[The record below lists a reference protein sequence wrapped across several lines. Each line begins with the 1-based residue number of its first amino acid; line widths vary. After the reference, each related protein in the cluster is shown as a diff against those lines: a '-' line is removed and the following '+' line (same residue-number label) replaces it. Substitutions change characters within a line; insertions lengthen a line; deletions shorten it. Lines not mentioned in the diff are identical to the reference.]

1 MAKFKTRARALDLL
15 GRQQIAGIP
24 TAICELIKNAH
35 DAYADHIDIDYLRP
49 SETLILRD
57 DGMGMTRD
65 DFESRW
71 LTLGTESKFEAHS
84 LPPKDPTKPNRDIT
98 GEKGIGR
105 LAIASIGPQVLV
117 LTKAKKK
124 PSACNIVAAYINW
137 QLFELPGLN
146 IEDITIPI
154 REFFTIPTAED
165 VEALKLELLKSLE
178 LLHNQTKIDTR
189 RYQELKESIS
199 AFRVN
204 PSELN
209 QNLPSTFDLNKEDSG
224 GTQFFISP
232 VNSIINDDIDGDKND
247 PMKATKIEKML
258 VGFHNTMTPGHPT
271 PQLKITFRDHKKDD
285 GTYDDLIAEEQFF
298 TPEEFE
304 KADHHFMG
312 KFDEFGSFKGK
323 VKIYDS
329 EPKDYSI
336 IWNNNSRQTECG
348 PFYINLAYLQGEQKS
363 SKVNSVDYAVL
374 KAKSDRFGGLY
385 IYRNNIRVLPY
396 GDSDYD
402 FLDIEKNRSKR
413 AATYFFSYRRMF
425 GVIEIA
431 DRHNSRLIEK
441 AGREGFIE
449 NKAYKQLQS
458 ILKNFFVQLAADF
471 FSSGG
476 DKTFVEK
483 RDQFKLMRKA
493 LDKHDEMVR
502 EKKQKFLKKLELFF
516 KNLTNKVYEKQ
527 IHQII
532 KAFHIALLGL
542 NNQSDKH
549 ERYQN
554 ALSLELDVRKKL
566 RRVRQNMA
574 LDQPKG
580 FALSKEERL
589 DFITYEEEFRQF
601 DEKVI
606 TTAENEIDQTLEKW
620 LASNKYELNRN
631 LRLKRIIEEL
641 IEEGTARNN
650 EKLQEVV
657 DTISGF
663 DQRIRELIEIISKNW
678 NTSITKIKQELT
690 NQLTENLTC
699 SSFEKNRQKLEVS
712 IEKLCYVNE
721 QITDSILRQY
731 ENFYFV
737 KAPSGEIVTSDQIAE
752 AVSEELEDLK
762 RRVQADVELSQLGL
776 AVNIVHHEFNST
788 INSIR
793 RSIRD
798 LKPWADTNSN
808 ILAVYKNI
816 KINFEHLDGYLNLF
830 TPLNRRLNRYKEH
843 IKLTDIYAFLQDLFG
858 ARLERERI
866 QLKRTAGF
874 EQSELYGFRSSFY
887 PVFVNLVDNAIY
899 WLSTS
904 NQSEKIIRLHAD
916 EKGVYVSNNGPEIPI
931 QDRERIFEL
940 RFTRKPFGRGLG
952 LSISKEVL
960 RSAGYDIQLV
970 EPRQGSTVTFIIQRY
985 EE

>member
-35 DAYADHIDIDYLRP
+35 DAYADRIDIDYLRFG
-49 SETLILRD
+49 ETLILRD

-65 DFESRW
+65 EFESRW
-71 LTLGTESKFEAHS
+71 LTLGTESKFDLHS
-84 LPPKDPTKPNRDIT
+84 LPPKDPAKPSRDIT

-117 LTKAKKK
+117 LTKAKKR
-124 PSACNIVAAYINW
+124 SSTCNIVVAYINW

-154 REFFTIPTAED
+154 REFLKMPTADD
-165 VEALKLELLKSLE
+165 VEALKLESLKSLT
-178 LLHNQTKIDTR
+178 LLHSQSKIDSEK
-189 RYQELKESIS
+189 YKELTESIN
-199 AFRVN
+199 AFN
-204 PSELN
+204 IDPSELN
-209 QNLPSTFDLNKEDSG
+209 QNLPGTFDLNKKDVG

-232 VNSIINDDIDGDKND
+232 VNPIINDDIDGDKND

-258 VGFHNTMTPGHPT
+258 IGFHNTMTPGHPN
-271 PQLKITFRDHKKDD
+271 PQLNITFRDHKKDD
-285 GTYDDLIAEEQFF
+285 GTYVELIAEEQFF

-304 KADHHFMG
+304 KADHHFIG
-312 KFDEFGSFKGK
+312 QFDEFGSFKGK

-336 IWNNNSRQTECG
+336 IWNSNARQTECG
-348 PFYINLAYLQGEQKS
+348 RFSINLAYLQGEKKS
-363 SKVNSVDYAVL
+363 SKVNSMDYAVL

-431 DRHNSRLIEK
+431 DRQNSRLIEK

-449 NKAYKQLQS
+449 NKAYKQLQA

-471 FSSGG
+471 FSTGG

-483 RDQFKLMRKA
+483 RDHFKLMRKA
-493 LDKHDEMVR
+493 LDKHDELVKR
-502 EKKQKFLKKLELFF
+502 KKQKFLKKLETFF
-516 KNLTNKVYEKQ
+516 KNLTNKDYERQ
-527 IHQII
+527 ICQII
-532 KAFHIALLGL
+532 NDFRLSLMDL
-542 NNQSDKH
+542 SDQSDKQD
-549 ERYQN
+549 RYQK
-554 ALSLELDVRKKL
+554 ALSLELEVRKKL
-566 RRVRQNMA
+566 REVRQNIV

-580 FALSKEERL
+580 FTLSKEERL
-589 DFITYEEEFRQF
+589 DFITYEEEFHQF
-601 DEKVI
+601 DAKVI
-606 TTAENEIDQTLEKW
+606 ATAENEIDKTLERW
-620 LASNKYELNRN
+620 LVNNKYELNRN
-631 LRLKRIIEEL
+631 LRLKKIVEEL
-641 IEEGTARNN
+641 IEESTAKNN

-657 DTISGF
+657 NTISGF
-663 DQRIRELIEIISKNW
+663 DHRIRELIEIIAKDW

-690 NQLTENLTC
+690 RQLTEDQDCLNFGKNL
-699 SSFEKNRQKLEVS
+699 QKLEIS
-712 IEKLCYVNE
+712 IEKLCDVNK

-808 ILAVYKNI
+808 IQAVYKNI

-843 IKLTDIYAFLQDLFG
+843 IKLTDIYAFLNDLFG
-858 ARLERERI
+858 ARLEREKI
-866 QLKRTAGF
+866 LLKRTAGF
-874 EQSELYGFRSSFY
+874 ERSELYGFRSSFY
-887 PVFVNLVDNAIY
+887 PVFVNLLDNAIY
-899 WLSTS
+899 WLSIS
-904 NQSEKIIRLHAD
+904 NQSEKIVRLHAD
-916 EKGVYVSNNGPEIPI
+916 EKGVYVSNNGPEIPV

-970 EPRQGSTVTFIIQRY
+970 EPRQGSTVTFMIHRN